1 MIYPQPTSNI
11 NPVMKKLNADKKEL
25 VADLIAQL
33 LDDTVDIEDI
43 RNSDDERLFAA
54 AELPVIEYAIKLLEA
69 RKKEN
74 EKLCAKAA

>member
-1 MIYPQPTSNI
+1 
-11 NPVMKKLNADKKEL
+11 MKKLSASEKEL
-25 VADLIAQL
+25 VADHVVQL
-33 LDDTVDIEDI
+33 LDEAVDIEDI

-74 EKLCAKAA
+74 EKLVGKA

>member
-1 MIYPQPTSNI
+1 
-11 NPVMKKLNADKKEL
+11 MKKLNASEKEL
-25 VADLIAQL
+25 VADYIVQL
-33 LDDTVDIEDI
+33 LDEAVDIEDI
-43 RNSDDERLFAA
+43 RDSVDERLFAV